1 MTTPL
6 KVIFAGTPEF
16 AATHL
21 DALINSNHQVCAVY
35 TQPDRPAGRGRKLT
49 ASPVKQLAEANEL
62 IVCQPETLK
71 TDDAKALLQSFK
83 ADIMVVVAYGIIL
96 PKVILE
102 IPRLGCINVH
112 ASLLPRWR
120 GAAPI
125 QRAVEAGDKETGV
138 TIIQMDEGLDTG
150 DMLVTSKLIVAS
162 DETSSSLH
170 NRLMKD
176 GAKVLIEA
184 LDIIASNNIL
194 ATKQNDEQACYAKK
208 LTKEEALIDWSLSAE
223 EIDRKIR
230 AFYPWPGSFV
240 SLNDQRM
247 KVIAEPL
254 SVNENAVNERDE
266 YSRKIGE
273 IITTDENGLAVKC
286 AEGHLLIKS
295 LQIPGKKMT
304 AISNLLNAYQDRF
317 QPGQQFD

>member
-1 MTTPL
+1 MTASPL

-16 AATHL
+16 AAMHL
-21 DALINSNHQVCAVY
+21 DALINSNHQVVAVY

-71 TDDAKALLQSFK
+71 TDDAKALLQSFE

-96 PKVILE
+96 PKAILE
-102 IPRLGCINVH
+102 IPSLGCINVH

-125 QRAVEAGDKETGV
+125 QRAIEAGDKETGV
-138 TIIQMDEGLDTG
+138 TIMQMDEGLDTG
-150 DMLVTSKLIVAS
+150 DMLVTSKLTLAS

-170 NRLMKD
+170 NRLMED
-176 GAKVLIEA
+176 GANVLIEA
-184 LDIIASNNIL
+184 LDLIASNNIS
-194 ATKQNDEQACYAKK
+194 ATKQNDKQACYAKK

-254 SVNENAVNERDE
+254 SINKNANQGP
-266 YSRKIGE
+266 KIGE
-273 IITTDENGLAVKC
+273 ITGVDEKGLVVKC
-286 AEGHLLIKS
+286 AEGSLLIKS

-304 AISNLLNAYQDRF
+304 ALSDLLNAYQDRF